1 MKRTLGAWALLA
13 ALVVGGRAEADC
25 ISTPSLC
32 NLTVTTTTEQPDL
45 DRAIDV
51 VLVGDGFTDMT
62 EWASRA
68 ANAIA
73 TFRSQ
78 SASTVY
84 GAVPGVYN
92 FHVVQVV
99 SATNDVFDSDL
110 TDTALGMN
118 VSGPYINA
126 DGSRVATAALNA
138 PDVDVVIAIARGT
151 GRANAFYPSQLA
163 SGSTVRIGDPSPIS
177 HELGHALIHVA
188 DEYLES
194 GLCFNP
200 GEGITLTE
208 RNVTA
213 DATCTKFATTPGS
226 VCTQGARYCASSMY
240 RSAGACLMSSSGNSA
255 PCPVCRKAIRDT
267 LVEKKTGVDQAD
279 PWALVAAPFAGS
291 TVTGTVRL
299 RANVYDDYFR
309 PTTVAF
315 VVDGVFVGSAVAATT
330 SAELD
335 LDTTTLADGPHTL
348 RLYPDDAAGHAGT
361 SPPHT
366 FSTLNQPAAGVTT
379 LTLQTPLNGATVT
392 GSTGVFGTA
401 TPTPTWLA
409 LLIDGTAVAMGT
421 GGNLYFSWDTTS
433 TTAGSH
439 TISLSAADQRQNLV
453 ASPPI
458 TVTVTQDAG
467 TGTQGFFAQIGRP
480 GSWTAVNASFVLD
493 FAAYG
498 SSPATCELIVDGR
511 VVMPNP
517 LPVLMSAGGG
527 TVGGEGSSGSAVIDA
542 SGWSVGP
549 HVLEVRCVSG
559 TMQATSQPVPV
570 VRVSP
575 GATPVALLL
584 APQAFAL
591 LRGTIWVS
599 ALGLDD
605 VSVASL
611 ALEVDGVVVTMAS
624 GSAAMLP
631 WNTTLAMAGR
641 HRLRVSATD
650 GAGNTGWSQPI
661 DVVVDNLAPVVSI
674 TSPTGSAPARL
685 GPVLVSFTDANSV
698 GLVEL
703 LIDGV
708 VGPTLVANRPSGTV
722 VLPASLG
729 AGSHTLRA
737 RATDRAGNPGLSAIV
752 TVAAADCTAASCDDG
767 KSCTVDT
774 CGATGLCT
782 HFAPAECCIT
792 QAECVDADPCT
803 TDACNAGAC
812 THAAVPGC
820 CTSGNGC
827 SDGQRCTL
835 DRCSGPGGTC
845 SHPSAGCCTGVADC
859 DDGNTCTAD
868 SCLGSPDG
876 GCLHERIGTCCRANP
891 DCDDGNTC
899 TSEVCTA
906 GNCVTTPVAGC
917 CNTPTDCDDGVVCT
931 FNTCVNHV
939 CSFPPRSNC
948 CTGPADCTTLNPC
961 ATTACQTTTTSCVAT
976 PIPGCCTFDFECDDR
991 MGCTLDRCVNA
1002 SCVHLQS
1009 CCTSSS
1015 QCNDLRSCTTDTCN
1029 LDGGTC
1035 DFSAIAGCCMTNA
1048 DCDDLNACTTNTCA
1062 GGTCMTTAVA
1072 ACCRTG
1078 ADCDDGDACTTDGCA
1093 LNACTHAAVA
1103 MCCTAGTQ
1111 CDDANACTTDNC
1123 AQNACAHAV
1132 VANCCQGPGD
1142 CDDGNVCTTDG
1153 CAQNVCSHANVSG
1166 CCTQSSACDDGDVC
1180 TADAC
1185 TSNACT
1191 HTATGTCAC
1200 TQDSECDD
1208 GNSCTTDRCSSNSCT
1223 HVSTGACA
1231 CTQDSQCDDGNACT
1245 ADACTQNAC
1254 AHLTLAACC
1263 TLDGQCASGERC
1275 AQNQCVAGEGG
1286 PDGGGSPTEP
1296 VRGGCG
1302 CSALEG
1308 VAAWGLLLLLG
1319 FTVSRRR
1326 AAP

>member
-1 MKRTLGAWALLA
+1 MKRTLGAFGLLA
-13 ALVVGGRAEADC
+13 ALLVAARAEADC

-32 NLTVTTTTEQPDL
+32 NLAVTTTTEQPAL

-62 EWASRA
+62 EWASTA

-73 TFRSQ
+73 TFKSQ
-78 SASTVY
+78 SVSTVY

-99 SATNDVFDSDL
+99 SATNDVFDADL

-118 VSGPYINA
+118 VSGPYITA

-163 SGSTVRIGDPSPIS
+163 SGATIRIGDPSPIS

-188 DEYLES
+188 DEYVEA

-200 GEGITLTE
+200 GEAITLAE

-213 DATCTKFATTPGS
+213 DATCARFGTTPGS
-226 VCTQGARYCASSMY
+226 VCTQGARYCANSMY
-240 RSAGACLMSSSGNSA
+240 RSASACLMASSGNNA
-255 PCPVCRKAIRDT
+255 PCPACRKAIRDT

-279 PWALVAAPFAGS
+279 PWALVGVPAAGS

-299 RANVYDDYFR
+299 RANVYDDYFG

-335 LDTTTLADGPHTL
+335 FDTTTLGDGPHTL

-366 FSTLNQPAAGVTT
+366 FNTLNQPAAGVTT
-379 LTLQTPLNGATVT
+379 LTLQSPMNGATVT
-392 GSTGVFGTA
+392 GSTSVFGTA

-409 LLIDGTAVAMGT
+409 VLIDGTPVAMGT
-421 GGNLYFSWDTTS
+421 ATANLFFNWDTTS

-439 TISLSAADQRQNLV
+439 AISLSAADPRQSLV
-453 ASPPI
+453 VSPPI
-458 TVTVTQDAG
+458 TVTVTRDAG
-467 TGTQGFFAQIGRP
+467 TPTQGLFAQLRNP
-480 GSWTAVNASFVLD
+480 GAWTAVNTSFVLD
-493 FAAYG
+493 FALYG
-498 SSPATCELIVDGR
+498 GSPATCELRVDGR

-527 TVGGEGSSGSAVIDA
+527 SLGGEGGSGSAVIDA

-549 HVLEVRCVSG
+549 HVLEVHCVSG
-559 TMQATSQPVPV
+559 TRQATSQPVPV

-584 APQAFAL
+584 APQIYAL
-591 LRGTIWVS
+591 LRGTVSVS

-611 ALEVDGVVVTMAS
+611 ALEVDGAVVATAS
-624 GSAAMLP
+624 GSSAMLP
-631 WNTTLAMAGR
+631 WNTTAAMAGI

-661 DVVVDNLAPVVSI
+661 DVVVDNLAPAVSV
-674 TSPTGSAPARL
+674 TSPTGSAPASL
-685 GPVLVSFTDANSV
+685 GPVLVSFTDANPV

-703 LIDGV
+703 LIDGA
-708 VGPTLVANRPSGTV
+708 VGPTLVVNRPSATV
-722 VLPASLG
+722 AFPATLG
-729 AGSHTLRA
+729 AGSHLLQA
-737 RATDRAGNPGLSAIV
+737 RATDRAGNLGLSALV
-752 TVAAADCTAASCDDG
+752 TVSASDCTVASCDDG

-774 CGATGLCT
+774 CGGTGLCT
-782 HFAPAECCIT
+782 HFAPAGCCTT
-792 QAECVDADPCT
+792 QADCVDADPCT
-803 TDACNAGAC
+803 TDTCNAGSCA
-812 THAAVPGC
+812 HAAVPGC

-835 DRCSGPGGTC
+835 DRCSGVGGTC
-845 SHPSAGCCTGVADC
+845 SHPSAGCCTGAADC
-859 DDGNTCTAD
+859 DDGNSCTAD

-876 GCLHERIGTCCRANP
+876 GCLHERIGTCCRANA

-899 TSEVCTA
+899 TSEVCAA
-906 GNCVTTPVAGC
+906 GNCVKTPVAGC
-917 CNTPTDCDDGVVCT
+917 CNASTDCDDGVVCT
-931 FNTCVNHV
+931 FNTCVNHA

-948 CTGPADCTTLNPC
+948 CTGPADCATLNPC
-961 ATTACQTTTTSCVAT
+961 ATTTCQTTTTSCVAT
-976 PIPGCCTFDFECDDR
+976 PTAGCCTFDFECDDR
-991 MGCTLDRCVNA
+991 MGCTLDRCVA
-1002 SCVHLQS
+1002 SSCVHLPS

-1015 QCNDLRSCTTDTCN
+1015 QCDDLRSCTTDTCN

-1035 DFSAIAGCCMTNA
+1035 DFSPIAGCCTTNA

-1062 GGTCMTTAVA
+1062 GGTCMTTGVA
-1072 ACCRTG
+1072 GCCHTV
-1078 ADCDDGDACTTDGCA
+1078 ADCDDGDACTADGCA
-1093 LNACTHAAVA
+1093 LNACTHSAVA
-1103 MCCTAGTQ
+1103 MCCTANTQ
-1111 CDDANACTTDNC
+1111 CDDAN
-1123 AQNACAHAV
+1123 
-1132 VANCCQGPGD
+1132 
-1142 CDDGNVCTTDG
+1142 VCTTDT
-1153 CAQNVCSHANVSG
+1153 CAQNNCSHTSVSG
-1166 CCTQSSACDDGDVC
+1166 CCTQASACDDGDVC

-1191 HTATGTCAC
+1191 HIATGT
-1200 TQDSECDD
+1200 
-1208 GNSCTTDRCSSNSCT
+1208 
-1223 HVSTGACA
+1223 CA

-1245 ADACTQNAC
+1245 ADACTQSAC
-1254 AHLTLAACC
+1254 AHITQAACC

-1275 AQNQCVAGEGG
+1275 AQNQCVAG
-1286 PDGGGSPTEP
+1286 GSPIDP

-1302 CSALEG
+1302 CSSVEG
-1308 VAAWGLLLLLG
+1308 VATWGLLLL
-1319 FTVSRRR
+1319 VSAVRRRR
-1326 AAP
+1326 AGAAH